1 MAEASGFIARL
12 ASRRSPVS
20 RSAKDIA
27 TSASISSC
35 ATVSWV
41 RGCTSGISY
50 VGQRRIKYPVPY
62 IIGLIFCPCKFKGSL
77 VDDVVAHNDT
87 GMGIIHVKIGKAWYV
102 VGTLETNV
110 DRPFAIEPCLSQDY
124 SFCQRCFLWSFRQHV
139 RDKHTGASKICR
151 FPVRLAQGVIQLT
164 LPMFGQVLPQ

>member
-27 TSASISSC
+27 TSASISSY
-35 ATVSWV
+35 AAVSWV

-77 VDDVVAHNDT
+77 VDDIVAHNDT

-102 VGTLETNV
+102 VGTLETDV
-110 DRPFAIEPCLSQDY
+110 DRPFAIEPCLPQDY
-124 SFCQRCFLWSFRQHV
+124 SFYQRCFLWS
-139 RDKHTGASKICR
+139 CR
-151 FPVRLAQGVIQLT
+151 ENVSETYRSFED
-164 LPMFGQVLPQ
+164 M